1 MSKISSLEQ
10 AVQTYGV
17 EHWGAGYFGIN
28 KYGNL
33 IVRPTKNDVRSA
45 DVKLIVDHLIS
56 RQRLKPPVLLRFP
69 QIIASQI
76 RELYLSFSSAIRE
89 FDYRGAHLA
98 VYPLKVNP
106 RRDVVEAFLQ
116 EGRKYGYGLEVGS
129 KAELYAALAFEQTSD
144 SLLVCN
150 GFKDETFIEMAFAA
164 AALGKNVFVVIEKL
178 NELYTFLRVAE
189 TARYKPHLGVR
200 VKLYSRGSGRWEK
213 SGGETAK
220 FGLTTTETLEVIKLI
235 KHHRLID
242 SLKMLHCHIGSQIT
256 DIKRIK
262 NAIKEAARVYAKM
275 RKLGVEIEYLNVGGG
290 MSVDYDGSKTSFESS
305 ANYTMQEF
313 ANDVVYT
320 VSSICADENVPE
332 PIIVTESGRILTAYH
347 AMVVVNVQDEIETV
361 IDEIAPGEVDED
373 DPQVVLELRDLRDN
387 ITSKNYREYYHD
399 ALEHKEELVTLFSLG
414 YIDLE
419 DRAKGEVLF
428 WQIIEKVE
436 QFARQSRFFHEEFDD
451 LRKLLAAKYLCNFSV
466 FRSAPDAWALDHLFP
481 IMPIHK
487 LDEPPTEFATLVDL
501 TCDSDGIIDKFVD
514 LKEVKEVLEVHPF
527 SREPYYLAILLVG
540 AYQEAMGNY
549 HNLFGALNE
558 AHIIIDTDGD
568 FHVQKIIP
576 GHSLGDVLTLARYD
590 RNFLLEGFERN
601 LAMAVKRD
609 RLSEDESMLLRQYY
623 EATVNKYTYLD

>member
-56 RQRLKPPVLLRFP
+56 RQRLKLPVLLRFP

-164 AALGKNVFVVIEKL
+164 AALGKNVFVVVEKL
-178 NELYTFLRVAE
+178 NELYTFLRLAE
-189 TARYKPHLGVR
+189 TARYKPYLGVR

-220 FGLTTTETLEVIKLI
+220 FGLTTTETLEVIKLV
-235 KHHRLID
+235 KQHRLID

-320 VSSICADENVPE
+320 ISSICADENVPE

-436 QFARQSRFFHEEFDD
+436 QFARQSKFFHEEFDD

-501 TCDSDGIIDKFVD
+501 TCDSDGVIDKFVD
-514 LKEVKEVLEVHPF
+514 LKDVKEVLEVHPF

-590 RNFLLEGFERN
+590 RTFLLEGFERN

-609 RLSEDESMLLRQYY
+609 RLSEDESVLLRQYY

>member
-1 MSKISSLEQ
+1 LSKISSLEQ

-17 EHWGAGYFGIN
+17 ENWGAGYFGIN

-33 IVRPTKNDVRSA
+33 IVRPSKNDVRSA
-45 DVKLIVDHLIS
+45 DVKQIVDHLIS

-76 RELYLSFSSAIRE
+76 RELHLSFSSAIRE

-129 KAELYAALAFEQTSD
+129 KAEMYAALAMEQTSD

-150 GFKDETFIEMAFAA
+150 GFKDETFIEMAFAGS
-164 AALGKNVFVVIEKL
+164 ALGKNVFVVIEKL
-178 NELYTFLRVAE
+178 NELYTFLRLAE
-189 TARYKPHLGVR
+189 TAGHKPSLGVR

-220 FGLTTTETLEVIKLI
+220 FGLTTTETLEVIKLV
-235 KHHRLID
+235 KQHRL
-242 SLKMLHCHIGSQIT
+242 SEALKMLHCHIGSQIT

-347 AMVVVNVQDEIETV
+347 AMVVINVQDEIETV

-428 WQIIEKVE
+428 WQIIERVE
-436 QFARQSRFFHEEFDD
+436 QFARQSKFFHEEFDD

-466 FRSAPDAWALDHLFP
+466 FRSTPDAWALDHLFP

-514 LKEVKEVLEVHPF
+514 LKDVKEVLEVHPF
-527 SREPYYLAILLVG
+527 TREPYYLAILLVG

-558 AHIIIDTDGD
+558 AHIIIDTEGE
-568 FHVQKIIP
+568 FHIQKIVP
-576 GHSLGDVLTLARYD
+576 GHSLGDVLALARYD
-590 RNFLLEGFERN
+590 RNFLIEGFERN
-601 LAMAVKRD
+601 LAQAVKRD
-609 RLSEDESMLLRQYY
+609 RLSEQESLLLRQYY
-623 EATVNKYTYLD
+623 EANLTKYTYLD